1 MPWKETGAMQER
13 MKLISDYLTD
23 QYTITDLADIYQISR
38 KTVYKWISRY
48 EDEGFD
54 GLKERSRCPHHIPH
68 RTEESHITRLAEI
81 KESFPS
87 WGPRKVVRY
96 LERTEPDISWPS
108 PSTAG
113 YWFNKLGLVVQ
124 RKPRRR
130 TPPYTEP
137 FKDCDAP
144 NAVWSADFKGHFR
157 MGNGRKCY
165 PLTISDN
172 YSRYLLLCRGL
183 EHPDFV
189 SCHRWFSWA
198 FNAYGLPAAIR
209 TDNGVPFAGRSK
221 GGLSRLSVWW
231 IQLGI
236 VPERIKAGHP
246 QQNGRHERMHRT
258 LKAEATKPASADL
271 QRQQAR
277 FNSFVQQYNEIRPHE
292 ALTDQ
297 PPGDVYVASSRRM
310 PKKIREYDY
319 DSDCVIRS
327 VRTNGEFRWDGELYY
342 LSELLTGLRIG
353 LKPIDDGLYA
363 IMYRFHPLGILDCRA
378 KKVITKL

>member
-1 MPWKETGAMQER
+1 
-13 MKLISDYLTD
+13 
-23 QYTITDLADIYQISR
+23 
-38 KTVYKWISRY
+38 
-48 EDEGFD
+48 
-54 GLKERSRCPHHIPH
+54 
-68 RTEESHITRLAEI
+68 
-81 KESFPS
+81 
-87 WGPRKVVRY
+87 
-96 LERTEPDISWPS
+96 
-108 PSTAG
+108 
-113 YWFNKLGLVVQ
+113 
-124 RKPRRR
+124 
-130 TPPYTEP
+130 
-137 FKDCDAP
+137 
-144 NAVWSADFKGHFR
+144 
-157 MGNGRKCY
+157 
-165 PLTISDN
+165 
-172 YSRYLLLCRGL
+172 
-183 EHPDFV
+183 
-189 SCHRWFSWA
+189 
-198 FNAYGLPAAIR
+198 
-209 TDNGVPFAGRSK
+209 
-221 GGLSRLSVWW
+221 
-231 IQLGI
+231 
-236 VPERIKAGHP
+236 
-246 QQNGRHERMHRT
+246 MHRT